1 MKGVCVERE
10 SERRFIKVSD
20 INPVTRQSDFDFSG
34 RSVIPYAHDYRHG
47 DYEDWHTHSCAQ
59 LIHTL
64 SGVIRIETRLG
75 LWVVP
80 PSRGVW
86 IPANIPHAL
95 HITGDVKARVLFVEP
110 LARADLP
117 VICQVVGV
125 SDLLRELIICAL
137 TLPADY
143 LPGSRAE
150 HVYELMLDEIRVMD
164 MLPFHLPEPVS
175 ERLKQLCQA
184 VRDAP
189 HETWSIEQAAVKINA
204 SGRTLNRHF
213 YQQTGMQFSEWVRR
227 ARLLHALTRLAQGE
241 QITRVALDSGYASP
255 GAFSVMFRR
264 VMGMTPSEYFSK

>member
-1 MKGVCVERE
+1 M
-10 SERRFIKVSD
+10 
-20 INPVTRQSDFDFSG
+20 TRHSDFDFSC

-47 DYEDWHTHSCAQ
+47 DYESLHTHTCAQ

-64 SGVIRIETRLG
+64 SGVIRIETQHG
-75 LWVVP
+75 FWVVP

-86 IPANIPHAL
+86 IPAYTPHAL
-95 HITGDVKARVLFVEP
+95 HITGDVKARGVFVEP

-117 VICQVVGV
+117 VICQVIGV
-125 SDLLRELIICAL
+125 SNLLRELIICAL

-143 LPGSRAE
+143 TPGSRAE
-150 HVYELMLDEIRVMD
+150 RVYELMLDEIRLMD
-164 MLPFHLPEPVS
+164 TLPFHLPEPVS

-184 VRDAP
+184 VREAP
-189 HETWSIEQAAVKINA
+189 HESWSIAKAAVKFSA

-255 GAFSVMFRR
+255 GAFSAMFRR
-264 VMGMTPSEYFSK
+264 VMGMTPSDYFSQ

>member
-1 MKGVCVERE
+1 M
-10 SERRFIKVSD
+10 SD
-20 INPVTRQSDFDFSG
+20 IYQVTRQSDFDFSG

-143 LPGSRAE
+143 TPGSRAE
-150 HVYELMLDEIRVMD
+150 RVYELIVAQNIGVSV
-164 MLPFHLPEPVS
+164 PVLYKWK
-175 ERLKQLCQA
+175 EDPIDDNRAWLQNTRNGRNEA
-184 VRDAP
+184 
-189 HETWSIEQAAVKINA
+189 A
-204 SGRTLNRHF
+204 SGDWLHHPRKPAACRPGRVLQTSNDRSRRSESARRH
-213 YQQTGMQFSEWVRR
+213 RR
-227 ARLLHALTRLAQGE
+227 DGTEAAG
-241 QITRVALDSGYASP
+241 S
-255 GAFSVMFRR
+255 
-264 VMGMTPSEYFSK
+264 